1 MKLRLLL
8 FLSSTLLV
16 FSLSSLS
23 LNSQQ
28 EREARLW
35 LTTAL
40 PARAAKGAK
49 PEFGANVLIFDPS
62 MRSKEI
68 QKQIDAV
75 YAKQQHNELDSR
87 GMRCHSCRETIR

>member
-23 LNSQQ
+23 LNSQ